1 MAESALVLYRGCKPV
16 VDAEFRPEHDES
28 PTTAIVEALAT
39 AAGTELTELPP
50 LYEAIDTD
58 ALDRLFAGHTGA
70 ADAEAVLSFTVNTWN
85 VFVRADGQI
94 RVCDA
99 TESTDPTPVFQGE
112 PA

>member
-1 MAESALVLYRGCKPV
+1 MAEPALALYRGCKPV
-16 VDAEFRPEHDES
+16 VDAEFRPEGDES

-39 AAGTELTELPP
+39 AAGTGLTELQP

-58 ALDRLFAGHTGA
+58 ALDRLFAGCPGDDDT
-70 ADAEAVLSFTVNTWN
+70 EAVLSFTVDTWN
-85 VFVRADGQI
+85 VFVRADGHI

-99 TESTDPTPVFQGE
+99 TEPTDPTPVFQGE